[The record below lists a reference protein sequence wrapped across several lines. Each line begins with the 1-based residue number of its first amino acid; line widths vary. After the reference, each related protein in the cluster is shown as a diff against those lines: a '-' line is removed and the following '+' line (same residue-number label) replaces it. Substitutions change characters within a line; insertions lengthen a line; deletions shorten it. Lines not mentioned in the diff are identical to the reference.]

1 MKKASKAFIFDFDQ
15 TLAVTDCMV
24 YVMKEGKKLRQKKL
38 STAEFNTYKLAYDES
53 FDFREFRSDKFITNA
68 NPTKLMELA
77 KQVYDEGHSVY
88 VLTARDDDVSTAIAS
103 WMIGNGV
110 KPIRVFCV
118 GGRRDRIAKEKAKVL
133 ETLKQIFDVVYFYD
147 DCQDN
152 IDMAQKVGVK
162 CYLV

>member
-1 MKKASKAFIFDFDQ
+1 MKKVSKAFIFDFDQ

-24 YVMKEGKKLRQKKL
+24 YVMKEGKKFRQKKL
-38 STAEFNTYKLAYDES
+38 STAEFNTYELAYDES
-53 FDFREFRSDKFITNA
+53 FDFREFRSDKFIANA
-68 NPTKLMELA
+68 NPTFLMSLA
-77 KQVYDEGHSVY
+77 QEVYNEGHSVY
-88 VLTARDDDVSTAIAS
+88 VLTARDDDVSSAIAS

-162 CYLV
+162 CYLI

>member
-1 MKKASKAFIFDFDQ
+1 MKQVSKAFIFDFDQ

-24 YVMKEGKKLRQKKL
+24 YVMKEGKKIRTKKL
-38 STAEFNTYKLAYDES
+38 STAEFNTYELAFNES

-68 NPTKLMELA
+68 NPTYLMALA
-77 KQVYDEGHSVY
+77 QEVYNEGHAVY
-88 VLTARDDDVSTAIAS
+88 VLTARDDDVSSAIAG
-103 WMIGNGV
+103 WMIGHGV
-110 KPIRVFCV
+110 KPLRVFCV

-133 ETLKQIFDVVYFYD
+133 ETIKQIFDVVYFYD

-152 IDMAQKVGVK
+152 IEIAQKVGVK